1 MKWDKKNRIVSTYW
15 SGNASKC
22 KKSKQRSIKN
32 AVRVQKSKY
41 RPLVHIFKNR
51 TYLQTKRKETVYEIG
66 RKKQQKKKRK
76 EGFFLLKEGSTS
88 TSTTSSKYSQQQLQ
102 WLLRQVSKDRRGS
115 QIPVAVAVG
124 MQFHSEPKEEAH
136 PNLA

>member
-1 MKWDKKNRIVSTYW
+1 MQKIQAKEHKKCCPSSKVQIQA
-15 SGNASKC
+15 SGSHIQ
-22 KKSKQRSIKN
+22 KQNLS
-32 AVRVQKSKY
+32 AD
-41 RPLVHIFKNR
+41 
-51 TYLQTKRKETVYEIG
+51 
-66 RKKQQKKKRK
+66 QKKRNCLWNWEEETTKKEKKRRV
-76 EGFFLLKEGSTS
+76 FLLKEGSTS